1 MFALL
6 SCNNTND
13 EQVSEIQDETE
24 QVEDETF
31 LDAYVKSLSPDVYD
45 QRITDIATYVLR
57 KPDAATWQFKFNPEF
72 REYYVAKSK
81 ELELIYA
88 LQIKDTIFFYLI
100 RDGRDQNGK
109 SNRGVGGKMVL
120 DPSET
125 IIYFEELFVTKI
137 IDRINLE
144 AIGKRFIKIIRNGE
158 SVNDFI
164 KDPNSSTEWPDDRLF
179 YSVEKHEWRY
189 VD

>member
-1 MFALL
+1 MFTLL

-13 EQVSEIQDETE
+13 EQVIENHDENE
-24 QVEDETF
+24 QVEDETY

-45 QRITDIATYVLR
+45 QRIIDIATYVLR
-57 KPDAATWQFKFNPEF
+57 KPDAATWQSKFNPEF
-72 REYYVAKSK
+72 REYYINKSK

-88 LQIKDTIFFYLI
+88 LQTKDTIFIFLI

-109 SNRGVGGKMVL
+109 ANRGVGAKMVL

-144 AIGKRFIKIIRNGE
+144 AIGKRFINTIRNGE
-158 SVNDFI
+158 SLNDFI
-164 KDPNSSTEWPDDRLF
+164 KNPNSSIEWPDGRLF
-179 YSVEKHEWRY
+179 YSIDKHEWRY
-189 VD
+189 EN